1 MTGEV
6 RDRVTGRWAE
16 YGIGAGAAG
25 ADSTTA
31 AGAKMSRFARS
42 GRDRT

>member
-1 MTGEV
+1 MTDEV

-25 ADSTTA
+25 ADSTP
-31 AGAKMSRFARS
+31 AR
-42 GRDRT
+42 GENEPFRTFWP